1 MAKAEP
7 TSHWDKVAA
16 AARDAGT
23 RVAFGT
29 DLLFSPDTTDL
40 QSDLFVRFGQ
50 VFGNAGTLMIG
61 TSGNADLMQMSGERN
76 AYKDAAL
83 GVLKPGA
90 WADMLLVDGDPTQ
103 DLAVLTDHG
112 RNLAMIMKNGKLY
125 KDTLPA

>member
-1 MAKAEP
+1 M
-7 TSHWDKVAA
+7 
-16 AARDAGT
+16 
-23 RVAFGT
+23 
-29 DLLFSPDTTDL
+29 
-40 QSDLFVRFGQ
+40 RFGQ

-76 AYKDAAL
+76 PYKDAAL